1 MITIY
6 DKNGTAKFTLP
17 ISDKCIYHKGI
28 MEEEYVSLQ
37 FDYDNGNA
45 FAKGDYIDTEF
56 GRFEIVTL
64 TPPADK
70 TTSEGS
76 YGYEQRFNPS
86 WWRASLYKLFYSR
99 QAGAEASWKMTHYP
113 NYFMDIV
120 VDNLKR
126 IGLGDYSYEIDA
138 ELTEMKLVTFD
149 GVDIISG
156 LTLIAEAFE
165 TEWWITDNVIH
176 LSRCEY
182 GDAVPLSI
190 GDEVNKIDREDSAD
204 TAYATRLYVFGSTRN
219 LPQNY
224 RRDESSDLVIEGVVE
239 RRLKLPTGIDHVD
252 AWEDMAPEDVVE
264 GIVVTDDIYPH
275 RIGTISSIATKEYT
289 ETTENEDGT
298 TTTKKWDAYRFTD
311 TGITFS
317 KEYVI
322 DGEELRI
329 TFQSGALT
337 GLDFA
342 VTFNPDDVINEQ
354 DAKAQ
359 VWEIVRNED
368 YGVNLPTE
376 GFAPAVGDTYI
387 LYGYDTSFV
396 ADTLVGSAEAE
407 LLEFAKKKVAETS
420 AEKSNYNCDTNPV
433 RCAGYTVNANGAM
446 QYNES
451 DVIDLDMGAKV
462 KLNHPTY
469 FGDTSREGRI
479 RSFDKH
485 LDNRYNCTYSIGEA
499 AGYSRIGELTDNVN
513 ALTYQSKQY
522 ILSGGGTSVYL
533 IKRQDSTPPSDH
545 NAYSSLRSR
554 AEFMLRNIAEYVR
567 TRWTF
572 AKGLV
577 VGTFKQGE
585 SGAEI
590 DEAGDAEVGG
600 LLVRD
605 ALEVGGDAT
614 AKTVTA
620 TDNVVT
626 PSLTTPNFRT
636 GQLTGEGAGIYTNE
650 GLTYG
655 EFDYIVARRGMVLTE
670 LTIEEINSVGGGIIA
685 SKAHGVVDK
694 VDNASTGA
702 VTIWLK
708 DNNQFVAGDFVRY
721 AHYDYTNGKYRWA
734 WVKVVSS
741 SAEAKAIVLNSA
753 DFTSDM
759 ALPQVGDKL
768 VQMGHATN
776 AERQGFVYITTDGV
790 QCYDGVNTT
799 SLVGKCR
806 GVFGDLSGITDNGT
820 ALSGYGVWTDRLY
833 IGTGKTAGDTFTE
846 ITSKFEVVE
855 GRLTSVQQSVTS
867 LQTGGGR
874 NLLLKTNQGVA
885 NWSATTNATY
895 KPIITA
901 LDTDGVSGVLF
912 DYPNGNISPTYESYD
927 FALRKEVIKTGH
939 TYTLSG
945 ALKASYADS
954 SHQGQGLVLYLA
966 TKSGLSHLI
975 GWGSITPRPVA
986 DERVSFT
993 LTFTATATGATAEGD
1008 IYVRFAPQ
1016 GADRGTLSSIAFRNL
1031 KLEEGDVATAWT
1043 AAPED
1048 YVDGE
1053 IAEVQTSISE
1063 VEQTVDSIST
1073 RVEQVNTTLDG
1084 KINSNTTK
1092 ISQNANAITSE
1103 VTERKSGDEALQSTI
1118 EQTASSISL
1127 RLSQMA
1133 LSNVNCAYGTEN
1145 AIKITSDFGNIENK
1159 TKKLYDVSGIA
1170 KGDIVTVS
1178 FLMRLKGITFGTNG
1192 VISVQFSA
1200 VYGYRGFPVKITQ
1213 ATLDA
1218 LTPDANGYYTLR
1230 YQSTSTQITTDVD
1243 ATVVGSFYM
1252 RLDYIDADATTD
1264 ESVIEVSQLK
1274 IELGDTATAWTART
1288 GDMDEALADTGIDI
1302 SQKQI
1307 KATADNFKILNNLGA
1322 VTMEVDADGNLTS
1335 NAVLVRN
1342 TDPTTAE
1349 ATPYLTT
1356 INLATGYLNTYYPL
1370 ASNNGNNNLA
1380 LQIGWDEGT
1389 ESVFRFYSKEGVMA
1403 WKAGSQA
1410 SLIDTTQSSQV
1421 VISPID
1427 MYKCASTTQES
1438 AAAEIKTTKSLTA
1451 TRLYQKTEQSGGTTT
1466 TTYYTDVNCTNA
1478 VTGYLTDAGLPAIFA
1493 TNQITGTTYTRQLLA
1508 VTNGVASMPL
1518 IVKWT
1523 SNDATIN

>member
-6 DKNGTAKFTLP
+6 DKNGTAKLSVP
-17 ISDKCIYHKGI
+17 ISDKCTYHKGI
-28 MEEEYVSLQ
+28 MEEEYVSLH
-37 FDYDNGNA
+37 FDSANGNVL
-45 FAKGDYIDTEF
+45 AKGDYIDTEF
-56 GRFEIVTL
+56 GRYEIVTL
-64 TPPADK
+64 TPPTDK
-70 TTSEGS
+70 TASDGS

-113 NYFMDIV
+113 NYFLDIV

-138 ELTEMKLVTFD
+138 KLTEMKLVTFD

-182 GDAVPLSI
+182 GDPVELSI

-224 RRDESSDLVIEGVVE
+224 RRDESTDLVVEGVVE
-239 RRLKLPTGIDHVD
+239 RRLKLPEGIDHVD
-252 AWEDMAPEDVVE
+252 AWENMEPEDVVE

-275 RIGTISSIATKEYT
+275 RIGTIATIATKEYT

-298 TTTKKWDAYRFTD
+298 TTTKKWNAYRFTD

-317 KEYVI
+317 KEYI
-322 DGEELRI
+322 IEGEELRI

-342 VTFNPDDVINEQ
+342 VTFNPDGVINEQ
-354 DAKAQ
+354 DVKAQ

-407 LLEFAKKKVAETS
+407 LLEFAEKKVAETS
-420 AEKSNYNCDTNPV
+420 AEKSNYNCDTNPI
-433 RCAGYTVNANGAM
+433 RCAGYTIDANGAM
-446 QYNES
+446 QYDANN
-451 DVIDLDMGAKV
+451 VIDLDMGAKV
-462 KLNHPTY
+462 KLNHPE
-469 FGDTSREGRI
+469 FFSEPREGRI
-479 RSFDKH
+479 RSFDKR
-485 LDNRYNCTYSIGEA
+485 LDNKYNCTYSIGEA
-499 AGYSRIGELTDNVN
+499 SGYSRIGELTESVN
-513 ALTYQSKQY
+513 ALTHQSKQY
-522 ILSGGGTSVYL
+522 FMTGGGASVYL
-533 IKRQDSTPPSDH
+533 IKRQDSTTPTDH

-577 VGTFKQGE
+577 VGTYKTGE

-605 ALEVGGDAT
+605 ALEVTGDAT
-614 AKTVTA
+614 ATTVTA

-626 PSLTTPNFRT
+626 PNLSTPNFRA
-636 GQLTGEGAGIYTNE
+636 GQLTGEGAGIYTNA

-655 EFDYIVARRGMVLTE
+655 EFDYIVARRGMTLTE

-685 SKAHGVVDK
+685 SKAHGEVKEVVSS
-694 VDNASTGA
+694 STA
-702 VTIWLK
+702 VTIYLK
-708 DNNQFVAGDFVRY
+708 DNNQFVAGDLVRY
-721 AHYDYTNGKYRWA
+721 EHYDYTNNARRWA
-734 WVKVVSS
+734 WVKVISS
-741 SAEAKAIVLNSA
+741 NTASLTIVLNRN
-753 DFTSDM
+753 DFTADM
-759 ALPQVGDKL
+759 ALPQTGDKL

-799 SLVGKCR
+799 SLAGKCR
-806 GVFGDLSGITDNGT
+806 GVFGDLTGIVDNGT
-820 ALSGYGVWTDRLY
+820 ALSGYGVWTDNLY
-833 IGTGKTAGDTFTE
+833 IGTGKTAGATFAE

-885 NWSATTNATY
+885 NWSATTNATH

-901 LDTDGVSGVLF
+901 LETDGVSGVLF
-912 DYPNGNISPTYESYD
+912 DYPNGNISPSYESYD
-927 FALRKEVIKTGH
+927 FALRKEVIKAGH

-945 ALKASYADS
+945 AINASYADS
-954 SHQGQGLVLYLA
+954 SHQGQGLALYLA
-966 TKSGLSHLI
+966 TKDGKSHLI
-975 GWGSITPRPVA
+975 GWILTPRPISG
-986 DERVSFT
+986 EWVSFT
-993 LTFTATATGATAEGD
+993 LTFTAIATGATADGD
-1008 IYVRFAPQ
+1008 HYARFSPQ
-1016 GADRGTLSSIAFRNL
+1016 AADKGALSSIAFRNL

-1063 VEQTVDSIST
+1063 VVQTVDRIFT

-1084 KINSNTTK
+1084 KINSNTSQIT
-1092 ISQNANAITSE
+1092 QNANAISTE
-1103 VTERKSGDEALQSTI
+1103 VSARKSGDATLQSSI
-1118 EQTASSISL
+1118 NQTASSISL
-1127 RLSQMA
+1127 RLSQMS
-1133 LSNVNCAYGTEN
+1133 LSNINRAIGTEN
-1145 AIKITSDFGNIENK
+1145 AIKITSDFGNTENK
-1159 TKKLYDVSGIA
+1159 AKRAYDVSGIA
-1170 KGDIVTVS
+1170 KGDRLTIT
-1178 FLMRLKGITFGTNG
+1178 LTMRLKGIVFADNSY
-1192 VISVQFSA
+1192 ISIQMSD
-1200 VYGYRGFPVKITQ
+1200 VYGYRGFPGNITKE
-1213 ATLDA
+1213 TIDA
-1218 LTPDANGYYTLR
+1218 LTPDDDGYCTLR
-1230 YQSTSTQITTDVD
+1230 YQSTTTQITSEVTPDM
-1243 ATVVGSFYM
+1243 VGYVRL
-1252 RLDYIDADATTD
+1252 RLDYIDADATAD

-1302 SQKQI
+1302 SHKQI
-1307 KATADNFKILNNLGA
+1307 KATADNFKILNNTGA

-1370 ASNNGNNNLA
+1370 ATNNGNNNLA

-1389 ESVFRFYSKEGVMA
+1389 ESVFRFYNKEGVMA

-1427 MYKCASTTQES
+1427 MYKCASTNQES
-1438 AAAEIKTTKSLTA
+1438 ASAEIKTTKSLTA
-1451 TRLYQKTEQSGGTTT
+1451 TRLYQKVEQSGGTTT
-1466 TTYYTDVNCTNA
+1466 TKYYTDVNCTKA

>member
-6 DKNGTAKFTLP
+6 DKNGTAKLSVP
-17 ISDKCIYHKGI
+17 ISDKCTYHKGI
-28 MEEEYVSLQ
+28 MEEYVSLQ
-37 FDYDNGNA
+37 FDSDTGNVLT
-45 FAKGDYIDTEF
+45 KGDYIDTEF
-56 GRFEIVTL
+56 GRYEIVTL
-64 TPPADK
+64 TPPTDK
-70 TTSEGS
+70 TASDGS

-113 NYFMDIV
+113 NYFLDIV

-138 ELTEMKLVTFD
+138 GLVEMKLVTFD

-182 GDAVPLSI
+182 GDPVELSI

-204 TAYATRLYVFGSTRN
+204 TTYATRLYVFGSTRN

-224 RRDESSDLVIEGVVE
+224 RRDESTDLVVEGVVE
-239 RRLKLPTGIDHVD
+239 RRLKLPEGIDHVD
-252 AWEDMAPEDVVE
+252 AWENMAPEDVVE

-275 RIGTISSIATKEYT
+275 RIGTIATIATKEYT

-298 TTTKKWDAYRFTD
+298 TTTKKWNAYRFTD
-311 TGITFS
+311 NGITFS
-317 KEYVI
+317 KDYVI
-322 DGEELRI
+322 EGEELRI
-329 TFQSGALT
+329 IFQSGALT

-342 VTFNPDDVINEQ
+342 VTFNPDGIVNEQ

-376 GFAPAVGDTYI
+376 GFAPQVGDTYI

-396 ADTLVGSAEAE
+396 ANTLVGSAEAE
-407 LLEFAKKKVAETS
+407 LLEFAKRKVAETS
-420 AEKSNYNCDTNPV
+420 AEKSNYNCDTNPI
-433 RCAGYTVNANGAM
+433 RCAGYTIDANGAM
-446 QYNES
+446 QYDAS

-462 KLNHPTY
+462 KLNHPE
-469 FGDTSREGRI
+469 FFHEPREGRI
-479 RSFDKH
+479 RSFDKR
-485 LDNRYNCTYSIGEA
+485 LDNKYNCTYSIGEA

-513 ALTYQSKQY
+513 ALTHQSKQY
-522 ILSGGGTSVYL
+522 YLTGGGASVYL
-533 IKRQDSTPPSDH
+533 IKRQDSTTPTDH

-554 AEFMLRNIAEYVR
+554 AEFMLRNVAEYVR

-585 SGAEI
+585 RGAEI
-590 DEAGDAEVGG
+590 DEAGDAEVGD
-600 LLVRD
+600 LTVRGE
-605 ALEVGGDAT
+605 AK

-620 TDNVVT
+620 TDNVVA
-626 PSLTTPNFRT
+626 PQLTTPNFIP
-636 GQLTGEGAGIYTNE
+636 GGLTGYGAGIYTDDA
-650 GLTYG
+650 GLTHG
-655 EFDYIVARRGMVLTE
+655 EFDYIVARRGMTLTE

-694 VDNASTGA
+694 VVSSSTA
-702 VTIWLK
+702 VTIYLK
-708 DNNQFVAGDFVRY
+708 DNNQFVAGDLVRY
-721 AHYDYTNGKYRWA
+721 EHYDYTNNVRRWA
-734 WVKVVSS
+734 WVKVISS
-741 SAEAKAIVLNSA
+741 NASSGTIVINRN
-753 DFTSDM
+753 DFTTGM
-759 ALPQVGDKL
+759 ALPQAGDKL

-790 QCYDGVNTT
+790 QCYDGVDTT
-799 SLVGKCR
+799 SLEGKCQ
-806 GVFGDLSGITDNGT
+806 GVFGNLTGITDNGK
-820 ALSGYGVWTDRLY
+820 ALSGYGVWTDKLY
-833 IGTGKTAGDTFTE
+833 IGTGKTAFDTFAE

-895 KPIITA
+895 KPLITA
-901 LDTDGVSGVLF
+901 LDTDDVSGVLF
-912 DYPNGNISPTYESYD
+912 DYPNGNISPSYESYD
-927 FALRKEVIKTGH
+927 FALRKEVIKAGH

-954 SHQGQGLVLYLA
+954 SHQGQGLPVYLA
-966 TKSGLSHLI
+966 TKDGKSHLI
-975 GWGSITPRPVA
+975 DWILIPRPIPG
-986 DERVSFT
+986 EWVSFQLT
-993 LTFTATATGATAEGD
+993 LTAIATGATADGD
-1008 IYVRFAPQ
+1008 HYVRFATQ
-1016 GADRGTLSSIAFRNL
+1016 EADKGTLSSIAFRNL

-1053 IAEVQTSISE
+1053 IADVQTSISE
-1063 VEQTVDSIST
+1063 VVQTVDSIST
-1073 RVEQVNTTLDG
+1073 RVEEVNTTLDG

-1092 ISQNANAITSE
+1092 ITQNENAITTE
-1103 VTERKSGDEALQSTI
+1103 VSARKSGDATLQSSI
-1118 EQTASSISL
+1118 NQTASSISL
-1127 RLSQMA
+1127 RLSQMS
-1133 LSNVNCAYGTEN
+1133 LSNINRAIGTAN
-1145 AIKITSDFGNIENK
+1145 AVKITSDFGNKENK
-1159 TKKLYDVSGIA
+1159 TKRLYDVSGIA
-1170 KGDIVTVS
+1170 KGDFITLS
-1178 FLMRLKGITFGTNG
+1178 LLLRIKGITFGTNG
-1192 VISVQFSA
+1192 VISLQLSVE
-1200 VYGYRGFPVKITQ
+1200 YGYRGLPLKITQ
-1213 ATLDA
+1213 TTLDA
-1218 LTPDANGYYTLR
+1218 LTPDADGYYTLR

-1243 ATVVGSFYM
+1243 ASVVGYLYM
-1252 RLDYIDADATTD
+1252 RLDYIDADATAD
-1264 ESVIEVSQLK
+1264 NSVIEVSQLK

-1302 SQKQI
+1302 SHKQI

-1370 ASNNGNNNLA
+1370 ATNNGNNNLA

-1389 ESVFRFYSKEGVMA
+1389 ESVFRFYNKGGVMA

-1427 MYKCASTTQES
+1427 MYKCASTTQEN

-1451 TRLYQKTEQSGGTTT
+1451 TRLYQKVEQVDGTTT
-1466 TTYYTDVNCTNA
+1466 TTYYTDVNCTQA

-1493 TNQITGTTYTRQLLA
+1493 TNQITGTTYTRQLFA